1 VLNWIWLFLILIS
14 VVWAAFTGQMS
25 AVSLAL
31 FEGAKS
37 AVGVVIG
44 LVGVMVFML
53 GIMRVAFDGGLREW
67 IARALAPLLVR
78 IFPEIPPNHPAMSA
92 LVMNMASNML
102 GMGNA
107 ATPFGLKAM
116 VEMDKLNPHPGSA
129 SNAMVL
135 FLAINTSAITILP
148 PAGTMGVRLAAGS
161 TDPAAIWIPT
171 LIATTFSTIAAVGV
185 FYLLRSLPMFRH
197 QPALGPLPQRIGSDD
212 VPFSDE
218 TSADDEAPATT
229 ERPRE
234 PMGAARLA
242 TIIGTCALIG
252 IGLWTETSRLAAETG
267 YGDAIK
273 QIANV
278 WPFPLLIVGML
289 LIGVAGRV
297 PIYDSMIEG
306 AREGLQV
313 AVRIVPYLVAILAA
327 VAMLR
332 ASGFLDSLIG
342 FLNPLTSR
350 LGVPADVLP
359 MALMRPLSGSGALGI
374 MTETLETHGP
384 DSFIGNLTS
393 TLMGSTETTFYVL
406 AVYFGAARITDGR
419 HTIFACLTGDVA
431 GFVGA
436 TLACHYF
443 FG

>member
-1 VLNWIWLFLILIS
+1 VLNWIWLFLILTS
-14 VVWAAFTGQMS
+14 VVWAAFTGQMG

-31 FEGAKS
+31 FDGAKS
-37 AVGVVIG
+37 AINVVIG
-44 LVGVMVFML
+44 LVGVLVFML
-53 GIMRVAFDGGLREW
+53 GIMRVAFDGGLRDW

-78 IFPEIPPNHPAMSA
+78 IFPEIPANHPAMSA

-107 ATPFGLKAM
+107 ATPFGIKAM
-116 VEMDKLNPHPGSA
+116 VEMDKLNRHPGSA

-148 PAGTMGVRLAAGS
+148 PSGTMGVRLAAGS

-171 LIATTFSTIAAVGV
+171 LIATTCSTIAAVAV
-185 FYLLRSLPMFRH
+185 FYALRSLPIFRH
-197 QPALGPLPQRIGSDD
+197 QPALDAAPHSDAARIDDAPDSPELELP
-212 VPFSDE
+212 E
-218 TSADDEAPATT
+218 DEATT
-229 ERPRE
+229 RE
-234 PMGAARLA
+234 PMGLARL
-242 TIIGTCALIG
+242 TIILGTIALVAV
-252 IGLWTETSRLAAETG
+252 GLFTETSRLAAEIGTG
-267 YGDAIK
+267 EAIK
-273 QIANV
+273 QIVNV

-297 PIYDSMIEG
+297 PIYDAMIEG
-306 AREGLQV
+306 AKEGLQV

-332 ASGFLDSLIG
+332 ASGFLDALIG
-342 FLNPLTSR
+342 VLDPVTSR

-374 MTETLETHGP
+374 MTETLEVHGP

-419 HTIFACLTGDVA
+419 HAIFACLTGDVA

-436 TLACHYF
+436 VVACHIF